1 LVQIGKQRPKFAAD
15 PGMSRFVFLLLCGL
29 LLASAASAIA
39 AQSSQYQKLDSLGNP
54 IGLVTDYDPGAKRE
68 VPWFALLICGGFTAF
83 VAYEYYRQE
92 ALGPYV
98 MERTERVIY
107 QWVERSEHPL
117 FFWIY
122 MSLHAALATYF
133 WWHCLFG

>member
-1 LVQIGKQRPKFAAD
+1 MNRLI
-15 PGMSRFVFLLLCGL
+15 FLLLSSL
-29 LLASAASAIA
+29 LLASAAQAIA
-39 AQSSQYQKLDSLGNP
+39 GPSSQYQKIDSLGHP
-54 IGLVTDYDPGAKRE
+54 VGPVTDYDPDAKRE
-68 VPWFALLICGGFTAF
+68 LSWFALLICGGFTAF
-83 VAYEYYRQE
+83 VVYEYYRQE

-122 MSLHAALATYF
+122 MSVHAALATYF
-133 WWHCLFG
+133 WWHCFFG